1 MKTTIRSARFTN
13 GMVLFLG
20 IILLL
25 SISSA
30 YYLNMLSKK
39 TNAILKEN
47 HYSVVYAQDM
57 AENLTNINQE
67 LTNFLITNKI
77 PDTSVLNKK
86 FISFERSLELEK
98 NNFTEPGEDKLVY
111 GIENEYAEYR
121 DSVVKFM
128 RFPKPDFEVLSLQ
141 KRFDTLYMQLI
152 LLSQMNEKAI
162 EQKTGDAQVSARKAT
177 RQMTSIGTLCFLIA
191 YGFTFI
197 FSSYFNV
204 RFYVLYNGIR
214 ELASSNYSQRLNL
227 GGNDELS
234 EISLVFNEMA
244 EKINE
249 NEQKMSVTLL
259 NNNEKS
265 SDHEVLEELKI
276 LLMRIKSM
284 EDEATALISK
294 IENKK
299 EKWT

>member
-1 MKTTIRSARFTN
+1 MKTSIRSARFTI
-13 GMVLFLG
+13 GMALFLG

-57 AENLTNINQE
+57 AENLTKINQE
-67 LTNFLITNKI
+67 LINFLITNKI
-77 PDTSVLNKK
+77 PDTSVLNMK
-86 FISFERSLELEK
+86 FLSFKRSLELEK

-111 GIENEYAEYR
+111 SIENEYTEYR
-121 DSVVKFM
+121 DSFVKFM
-128 RFPKPDFEVLSLQ
+128 QFPKPDSEVLSLQ

-162 EQKTGDAQVSARKAT
+162 EEKTGDAQVSAKKAT

-204 RFYVLYNGIR
+204 RFYILYN
-214 ELASSNYSQRLNL
+214 
-227 GGNDELS
+227 
-234 EISLVFNEMA
+234 F
-244 EKINE
+244 
-249 NEQKMSVTLL
+249 
-259 NNNEKS
+259 
-265 SDHEVLEELKI
+265 
-276 LLMRIKSM
+276 
-284 EDEATALISK
+284 
-294 IENKK
+294 
-299 EKWT
+299 